1 MKLRVIE
8 VQTKGL
14 NVEDREKAVTHYIP
28 QYFDEREG
36 WSECRLSGNL
46 CACYYYKQEDA
57 VEVCMKYAK
66 KYEPKVVWSEDTGG
80 IALSST

>member
-36 WSECRLSGNL
+36 WSKCCLSGNL
-46 CACYYYKQEDA
+46 CAHYYYKQEDA
-57 VEVCMKYAK
+57 IEVCMKYAK
-66 KYEPKVVWSEDTGG
+66 KHEPKVVWSEDTEKKRE
-80 IALSST
+80 